1 MPGKLTDILLLAPIL
16 HFLKLKRL
24 QRINRARR
32 IRLHSPHI
40 ARKRHMLMDPLPFA
54 LHLLHNLRH
63 TICHLEGFPAIRLA
77 LQPLHQQRVSRRR
90 GRGEDFEILH
100 VAVGVGEVVEGVIV
114 VGLEDAAAGVA
125 IDVVGHA
132 VVEVVEFAARI
143 DGFVELVVQAVDPA
157 LVELEDLLLFFDIL
171 RVVVFAFRDRALLVQ
186 VCEGWADFCL

>member
-1 MPGKLTDILLLAPIL
+1 
-16 HFLKLKRL
+16 
-24 QRINRARR
+24 
-32 IRLHSPHI
+32 
-40 ARKRHMLMDPLPFA
+40 MLMDPLPLA

-63 TICHLEGFPAIRLA
+63 TIGHLEGLPAIRLA
-77 LQPLHQQRVSRRR
+77 LEPLHQQRVSRRW

-100 VAVGVGEVVEGVIV
+100 VTVGVGEVVEGVVV

-125 IDVVGHA
+125 VDVVGHA
-132 VVEVVEFAARI
+132 VVEVVEFAARV

-186 VCEGWADFCL
+186 VCEGWADLCL